1 MKTKIQLIPTEN
13 QLNYLFFAIIPLK
26 KLKRC
31 KSSIENPIKSIRT
44 FRNPVNTGWNP
55 ERESGVC
62 SSNFLH
68 ANNAFF
74 YFKKIRR
81 KLRGEREREREK
93 PLPFGKFRKR
103 RMGRWWERDVFV
115 FFSSSHFF
123 SSPKRPIN
131 HPPVP
136 LEYTNECQQ
145 QSKETLQ
152 WKRWIVF
159 LFLIAFRAS
168 PLNGLS
174 TGSEGKLDG
183 AGRAIRRDGN
193 RRWVALSEEENPPKK
208 PKKKQTKRPRFGSI
222 SATNANSPF
231 SSFLA
236 DHCLCFFLPFF
247 RVGKLGKNKKKLGK
261 PGGGEGG
268 RKPQI
273 EKKTASKSG
282 RKKMQMIEKWLL
294 KNQSW
299 SLIRLDVKRLFKTR

>member
-208 PKKKQTKRPRFGSI
+208 
-222 SATNANSPF
+222 
-231 SSFLA
+231 
-236 DHCLCFFLPFF
+236 
-247 RVGKLGKNKKKLGK
+247 
-261 PGGGEGG
+261 
-268 RKPQI
+268 
-273 EKKTASKSG
+273 
-282 RKKMQMIEKWLL
+282 
-294 KNQSW
+294 
-299 SLIRLDVKRLFKTR
+299 